1 MSSTRSSFSQVTTAN
16 DGSGRIALIGLFVV
30 LALILGAIK
39 LIAQESSTGPRAA
52 IRPFVGAYVPTGDQ
66 RDFVKDAVLVGAQ
79 ASWTVNP
86 NWALTGSFGWA
97 PSKDKVTAGDQTLD
111 QFQYDVG
118 VEARS
123 AMLSTQKLS
132 PFIGA
137 GIGGRTYNYRDLN
150 VDSKSNFDGYGA
162 IGTDA
167 NLGILSLRVEARDY
181 VSRFQ
186 PLTGGGDTKTRNDL
200 TFAAGLGVKF

>member
-1 MSSTRSSFSQVTTAN
+1 MSSIRSSSSQVQTAN
-16 DGSGRIALIGLFVV
+16 DSSGRIALIGLFVV
-30 LALILGAIK
+30 LALIFGAIK
-39 LIAQESSTGPRAA
+39 LLAQDNAPAARAA

-79 ASWTVNP
+79 ASWNL
-86 NWALTGSFGWA
+86 NSNLALTGSFGWT
-97 PSKDKVTAGDQTLD
+97 PSKDKITPGDQTLD

-123 AMLSTQKLS
+123 LALTTSKLS

-137 GIGGRTYNYRDLN
+137 GIGGRTYNYRDYS
-150 VDSKSNFDGYGA
+150 VDSRSNFDGYGA
-162 IGTDA
+162 VGTDA
-167 NLGILSLRVEARDY
+167 SLGILSLRVEARDY
-181 VSRFQ
+181 ISRFQ
-186 PLTGGGDTKTRNDL
+186 PLTGGGDIKTRNDL

>member
-1 MSSTRSSFSQVTTAN
+1 MTMQKSSTQAHPSN

-30 LALILGAIK
+30 LALIFGAVK
-39 LIAQESSTGPRAA
+39 LIAQDVGVSSRAA

-79 ASWTVNP
+79 ASWTINP
-86 NWALTGSFGWA
+86 NYALTGSFGWA

-118 VEARS
+118 LEARS
-123 AMLSTQKLS
+123 ARLTTPKLA

-137 GIGGRTYNYRDLN
+137 GIGGRTYNY
-150 VDSKSNFDGYGA
+150 
-162 IGTDA
+162 
-167 NLGILSLRVEARDY
+167 
-181 VSRFQ
+181 
-186 PLTGGGDTKTRNDL
+186 
-200 TFAAGLGVKF
+200 